1 MNMIGVINAHNHTDG
16 SGICQHECQ
25 VCQHDSHVMM
35 MTIIDHNNADE
46 NPTV

>member
-1 MNMIGVINAHNHTDG
+1 MNMIGVINAHNDTDG
-16 SGICQHECQ
+16 SGICQHE
-25 VCQHDSHVMM
+25 SHVMM